1 MRTPLLL
8 ACFALTVV
16 GCSRNEPKDEQTG
29 SAASSEQKTI
39 ETSDIA
45 CNNEKATS
53 AIHSYLVNRIDQH
66 AKKQSDIIQQQA
78 GTVVDMTILQNGLS
92 QVAIN
97 LEGVNGSNG
106 KCQATVSF
114 NMPQAQ
120 LDNADKIYTRL
131 KMPVAAEQIVSRG
144 YQLQNSTLVANN
156 VGFGLS
162 ASGTNYQVNS
172 TTGDDV
178 IGLVG
183 EIMANSALA
192 QTLTQP
198 SNTPLAGSSAGAIPV
213 LPPVTSKPSVAA
225 NNSQTSTTK
234 PVKKQTTEKPKTNS
248 EKNNSKK
255 NNSEKTKTDVTTTT
269 SAKKNTQSD
278 SADKKSV
285 KKSESTTSDSA
296 DKKSVKKSESTTSNA
311 DTKSTATKSA
321 ASTGNSTEKST
332 KSVSHEKVPT
342 DTNVKLTIEEKNE
355 QY

>member
-1 MRTPLLL
+1 MSMIFPQNTLSKKMRTPLLL
-8 ACFALTVV
+8 ACFALAVV
-16 GCSRNEPKDEQTG
+16 GCSRNEQKDEQTG
-29 SAASSEQKTI
+29 SAASSEQQPI

-45 CNNEKATS
+45 CNNDKATS
-53 AIHSYLVNRIDQH
+53 AIHSYLVNRIDQQ

-78 GTVVDMTILQNGLS
+78 GTVVDMSILQNGLS

-97 LEGVNGSNG
+97 LESVNGSNG
-106 KCQATVSF
+106 KCQATVLF

-131 KMPVAAEQIVSRG
+131 KMPVAAEQITSRG

-213 LPPVTSKPSVAA
+213 VPPVTSKPSVAA

-234 PVKKQTTEKPKTNS
+234 PVKKQTTEEPKTDS
-248 EKNNSKK
+248 EKND
-255 NNSEKTKTDVTTTT
+255 SEKTKTDVTTT
-269 SAKKNTQSD
+269 SDKKNTASD

-285 KKSESTTSDSA
+285 KKSESTTA
-296 DKKSVKKSESTTSNA
+296 NA
-311 DTKSTATKSA
+311 DSKSTATKTT
-321 ASTGNSTEKST
+321 ASTSTDKST
-332 KSVSHEKVPT
+332 KPVSHEKVPT

>member
-8 ACFALTVV
+8 ACFALAVV
-16 GCSRNEPKDEQTG
+16 GCSRNEQKDAQTG
-29 SAASSEQKTI
+29 SAASSEQQPI

-53 AIHSYLVNRIDQH
+53 AIHSYLVNRIDQQ

-92 QVAIN
+92 QVAVN
-97 LEGVNGSNG
+97 LESVNGSNG

-131 KMPVAAEQIVSRG
+131 KMPVAAEQIASRG
-144 YQLQNSTLVANN
+144 YQLQNSTLVANP

-162 ASGTNYQVNS
+162 ASGANYQVNS

-213 LPPVTSKPSVAA
+213 VPTVTSKPSVAA
-225 NNSQTSTTK
+225 NNSQNSTTK
-234 PVKKQTTEKPKTNS
+234 PVKKQTTEEPKTDS
-248 EKNNSKK
+248 EKND
-255 NNSEKTKTDVTTTT
+255 SEKTKTDVTTIP
-269 SAKKNTQSD
+269 AKKNT
-278 SADKKSV
+278 A
-285 KKSESTTSDSA
+285 SDSA

-321 ASTGNSTEKST
+321 ASTSTDKST

>member
-1 MRTPLLL
+1 MRMPLLL

-16 GCSRNEPKDEQTG
+16 GCSRNEQKDGQTG
-29 SAASSEQKTI
+29 STASSEQQPI

-53 AIHSYLVNRIDQH
+53 AIHSYLVNRIDQQ

-78 GTVVDMTILQNGLS
+78 GTMVDMTILQNGLS

-97 LEGVNGSNG
+97 LESVKGSNG

-131 KMPVAAEQIVSRG
+131 KMPVAAEQIASRG

-162 ASGTNYQVNS
+162 ASGANYQVNS

-213 LPPVTSKPSVAA
+213 VPPVTSKPSVAA

-234 PVKKQTTEKPKTNS
+234 PVKKQTTEEPKTDS
-248 EKNNSKK
+248 EKND
-255 NNSEKTKTDVTTTT
+255 SEKTKTDVTTT
-269 SAKKNTQSD
+269 SDKKNTQSD

-285 KKSESTTSDSA
+285 KKSESTTA
-296 DKKSVKKSESTTSNA
+296 NA

-321 ASTGNSTEKST
+321 ASTSTDKST

>member
-1 MRTPLLL
+1 MSMIFPQNTLSKKMRTPLLM

-16 GCSRNEPKDEQTG
+16 GCSRNEQKDEQTG

-53 AIHSYLVNRIDQH
+53 AIHSYLVNRIDQQ

-78 GTVVDMTILQNGLS
+78 GTIVDMTILQNGLS

-97 LEGVNGSNG
+97 LESVNGSNG

-131 KMPVAAEQIVSRG
+131 KMPVAAEQITSRG

-162 ASGTNYQVNS
+162 ASGANYQVNS

-213 LPPVTSKPSVAA
+213 VPTVTSKPSVAA
-225 NNSQTSTTK
+225 NNSQNSTTK
-234 PVKKQTTEKPKTNS
+234 PVKKQTTEEPKTDS
-248 EKNNSKK
+248 EKND
-255 NNSEKTKTDVTTTT
+255 SEKTKTDVTTT
-269 SAKKNTQSD
+269 SDKKNTASD
-278 SADKKSV
+278 SADKISD
-285 KKSESTTSDSA
+285 KKSESTTA
-296 DKKSVKKSESTTSNA
+296 NA

-321 ASTGNSTEKST
+321 ASTSTDKST

>member
-1 MRTPLLL
+1 MSMIFPQNTLSKKMRTPLLL
-8 ACFALTVV
+8 ACFALAVV
-16 GCSRNEPKDEQTG
+16 GCSRNEQKDGQTG
-29 SAASSEQKTI
+29 SAASSEQQPI

-53 AIHSYLVNRIDQH
+53 AIHSYLVNRIDQQ

-97 LEGVNGSNG
+97 LESVNGSNG

-131 KMPVAAEQIVSRG
+131 KMPVAAEQIASRG
-144 YQLQNSTLVANN
+144 YQLQNSTLVANP

-162 ASGTNYQVNS
+162 ASGANYQVNS

-213 LPPVTSKPSVAA
+213 VPTVTSKPSVAA
-225 NNSQTSTTK
+225 NNSQNSTTK
-234 PVKKQTTEKPKTNS
+234 PVKKQTTEEPKTDS
-248 EKNNSKK
+248 EKND
-255 NNSEKTKTDVTTTT
+255 SEKTKTDVTTT
-269 SAKKNTQSD
+269 SDKKNTASD

-285 KKSESTTSDSA
+285 KKSEA
-296 DKKSVKKSESTTSNA
+296 TTSNA
-311 DTKSTATKSA
+311 DTKSTKP
-321 ASTGNSTEKST
+321 
-332 KSVSHEKVPT
+332 VSHEKVPT

>member
-1 MRTPLLL
+1 MSMIFPQNTLSKKMRTPLLL

-16 GCSRNEPKDEQTG
+16 GCSRNEQKDEQTG
-29 SAASSEQKTI
+29 SAASSEQQPI

-45 CNNEKATS
+45 CNNDKATD
-53 AIHSYLVNRIDQH
+53 AIHSYLVNRIDQQ

-78 GTVVDMTILQNGLS
+78 GTMVDMTILQNGLS

-97 LEGVNGSNG
+97 LESVKGSNG

-131 KMPVAAEQIVSRG
+131 KMPVAAEQIASRG

-162 ASGTNYQVNS
+162 ASGANYQVNS

-213 LPPVTSKPSVAA
+213 VPTVTSKPSVAA
-225 NNSQTSTTK
+225 NNSQNSTTK
-234 PVKKQTTEKPKTNS
+234 PVKKQTTEEPKTDS
-248 EKNNSKK
+248 EKND
-255 NNSEKTKTDVTTTT
+255 SEKTKTDVTTT
-269 SAKKNTQSD
+269 SDKKNTASD
-278 SADKKSV
+278 SADKISD
-285 KKSESTTSDSA
+285 KKSESTTA
-296 DKKSVKKSESTTSNA
+296 NA

-321 ASTGNSTEKST
+321 ASTSTDKST

>member
-1 MRTPLLL
+1 MSMIFPQNTLSKKMRTPLLL
-8 ACFALTVV
+8 ACFALAVV
-16 GCSRNEPKDEQTG
+16 GCSRNEQKDEQNG
-29 SAASSEQKTI
+29 SAASSEQKLI

-53 AIHSYLVNRIDQH
+53 AIHSYLVNRIDQQ

-120 LDNADKIYTRL
+120 LDNADKIYSRL
-131 KMPVAAEQIVSRG
+131 KMPVAAEQIASRG

-198 SNTPLAGSSAGAIPV
+198 SNTPLAGSSAGAITV

-225 NNSQTSTTK
+225 NNSQNSTTK
-234 PVKKQTTEKPKTNS
+234 PVKKQTTEKPKTDS
-248 EKNNSKK
+248 ER

-269 SAKKNTQSD
+269 PAKKNTP
-278 SADKKSV
+278 
-285 KKSESTTSDSA
+285 SDSA

-311 DTKSTATKSA
+311 DSKSTATKSA
-321 ASTGNSTEKST
+321 ASTSTDKST
-332 KSVSHEKVPT
+332 KPVSHEKVPT

>member
-1 MRTPLLL
+1 MSMIFPQNTLSKKMRTPLLL

-16 GCSRNEPKDEQTG
+16 GCSRNEQKDEQTG

-53 AIHSYLVNRIDQH
+53 AIHSYLVNRIDQQ

-78 GTVVDMTILQNGLS
+78 GTIVDMSILQNGLS

-97 LEGVNGSNG
+97 LESVNGSNG

-131 KMPVAAEQIVSRG
+131 KMPVAAEQIASRG

-162 ASGTNYQVNS
+162 ASGANYQVNS

-213 LPPVTSKPSVAA
+213 VPTVTSKPSVAA
-225 NNSQTSTTK
+225 NNSQNSTTK
-234 PVKKQTTEKPKTNS
+234 PVKKQTTEEPKTGS
-248 EKNNSKK
+248 EKND
-255 NNSEKTKTDVTTTT
+255 SEKTKTDVTTT
-269 SAKKNTQSD
+269 SDKKNTASD

-285 KKSESTTSDSA
+285 KKSESTTA
-296 DKKSVKKSESTTSNA
+296 NA

-321 ASTGNSTEKST
+321 ASTSTDKST
-332 KSVSHEKVPT
+332 KSVSHEKIPT

>member
-1 MRTPLLL
+1 MSMIFPQNTLSKKMRTPLLL

-16 GCSRNEPKDEQTG
+16 GCSRNEQKDEQTG

-53 AIHSYLVNRIDQH
+53 AIHSYLVNRIDQQ

-78 GTVVDMTILQNGLS
+78 GTIVDMSILQNGLS

-97 LEGVNGSNG
+97 LESVNGSNG

-131 KMPVAAEQIVSRG
+131 KMPVAAEQIASRG

-213 LPPVTSKPSVAA
+213 VPTVTSKPSVAA
-225 NNSQTSTTK
+225 NNSQNSTTK
-234 PVKKQTTEKPKTNS
+234 PVKKQTTEEPKTDS
-248 EKNNSKK
+248 EKND
-255 NNSEKTKTDVTTTT
+255 SEKTKTDVTTT
-269 SAKKNTQSD
+269 SDKKNTASD
-278 SADKKSV
+278 SADKISD
-285 KKSESTTSDSA
+285 KKSESTTA
-296 DKKSVKKSESTTSNA
+296 NA

-321 ASTGNSTEKST
+321 ASTSTDKST

>member
-1 MRTPLLL
+1 MSMIFPQNTLSKKMRTPLLL
-8 ACFALTVV
+8 ACFALAVV
-16 GCSRNEPKDEQTG
+16 GCSRNEQKDEQTS

-53 AIHSYLVNRIDQH
+53 AIHSYLVNRIDQQ

-97 LEGVNGSNG
+97 LESVNGSNG

-131 KMPVAAEQIVSRG
+131 KMPVAAEQIASRG

-162 ASGTNYQVNS
+162 ASGANYQVNS

-213 LPPVTSKPSVAA
+213 VPTVTSKPSVAA
-225 NNSQTSTTK
+225 NNSQNSTTK
-234 PVKKQTTEKPKTNS
+234 PVKKQTTEKPKTDS
-248 EKNNSKK
+248 EKND
-255 NNSEKTKTDVTTTT
+255 SEKTKTDVTTT
-269 SAKKNTQSD
+269 SDKKNTASD

-285 KKSESTTSDSA
+285 KKSESTTA
-296 DKKSVKKSESTTSNA
+296 NA

-321 ASTGNSTEKST
+321 ASTSTDKST
-332 KSVSHEKVPT
+332 KPVSHEKVPT

>member
-1 MRTPLLL
+1 MSMIFPQNTLSKKMRTPLLL
-8 ACFALTVV
+8 ACFALAVV
-16 GCSRNEPKDEQTG
+16 GCSRNEQKDEQTG
-29 SAASSEQKTI
+29 SAASSEQQPI

-45 CNNEKATS
+45 CNNDKATS
-53 AIHSYLVNRIDQH
+53 AIHSYLVNRIDQQ

-78 GTVVDMTILQNGLS
+78 GTVVDMSILQNGLS

-97 LEGVNGSNG
+97 LESVNGSNG
-106 KCQATVSF
+106 KCQATVLF

-131 KMPVAAEQIVSRG
+131 KIPVAAEQITSRG

-213 LPPVTSKPSVAA
+213 LPPVTSRPSVAA
-225 NNSQTSTTK
+225 NNSQNSTTK
-234 PVKKQTTEKPKTNS
+234 PVKKQTTEQPKTG
-248 EKNNSKK
+248 
-255 NNSEKTKTDVTTTT
+255 SEKTKTDVTNT
-269 SAKKNTQSD
+269 SDKKNTQSD
-278 SADKKSV
+278 SADKISD
-285 KKSESTTSDSA
+285 KKSEP
-296 DKKSVKKSESTTSNA
+296 TTSNA
-311 DTKSTATKSA
+311 DSKSTATKSA
-321 ASTGNSTEKST
+321 ASTSTDKST

>member
-1 MRTPLLL
+1 MSMIFPQNTLSKKMRTPLLL

-16 GCSRNEPKDEQTG
+16 GCSRNEQKDEQTG

-53 AIHSYLVNRIDQH
+53 AIHSYLVNRIDQQ

-78 GTVVDMTILQNGLS
+78 GTIVDMSILQNGLS

-97 LEGVNGSNG
+97 LESVNGSNG

-131 KMPVAAEQIVSRG
+131 KMPVAAEQIASRG

-162 ASGTNYQVNS
+162 ASGANYQVNS

-213 LPPVTSKPSVAA
+213 VPTVTSKPSVAA
-225 NNSQTSTTK
+225 NNSQNSTTK
-234 PVKKQTTEKPKTNS
+234 PVKKQTTEEPKTDS
-248 EKNNSKK
+248 EKND
-255 NNSEKTKTDVTTTT
+255 SEKTKTDVTTT
-269 SAKKNTQSD
+269 SDKKNTQSD
-278 SADKKSV
+278 SADKISD
-285 KKSESTTSDSA
+285 KKSEP
-296 DKKSVKKSESTTSNA
+296 TTSNA

-321 ASTGNSTEKST
+321 ASTSTDKST

>member
-1 MRTPLLL
+1 MSMIFPQNTLSKKMRTPLLL

-16 GCSRNEPKDEQTG
+16 GCSRNEQKDAQTG

-45 CNNEKATS
+45 CNNEKATD
-53 AIHSYLVNRIDQH
+53 AIHSYLVNRIDQQ

-78 GTVVDMTILQNGLS
+78 GTMVDMTILQNGLS

-97 LEGVNGSNG
+97 LESVNGNNG

-120 LDNADKIYTRL
+120 LDNTDKIYTRL
-131 KMPVAAEQIVSRG
+131 KMPVAAEQIASRG

-162 ASGTNYQVNS
+162 ASGANYQVNS

-213 LPPVTSKPSVAA
+213 VPTVTSKPSVAA
-225 NNSQTSTTK
+225 NNSQNSTTK
-234 PVKKQTTEKPKTNS
+234 PVKKQTTEEPKTDS
-248 EKNNSKK
+248 EKND
-255 NNSEKTKTDVTTTT
+255 SEKTKTDVTTT
-269 SAKKNTQSD
+269 SDKKNTASD

-285 KKSESTTSDSA
+285 KKSEATTA
-296 DKKSVKKSESTTSNA
+296 NA
-311 DTKSTATKSA
+311 DSKSTATKSA
-321 ASTGNSTEKST
+321 ASTSTDKST

>member
-1 MRTPLLL
+1 MSMIFPQNTLSKKMRMPLLL

-16 GCSRNEPKDEQTG
+16 GCSRNEQKDGQTG
-29 SAASSEQKTI
+29 SAASSEQQPI

-53 AIHSYLVNRIDQH
+53 AIHSYLVNRIDQQ

-97 LEGVNGSNG
+97 LESVNGSNG

-131 KMPVAAEQIVSRG
+131 KMPVAAEQIASRG
-144 YQLQNSTLVANN
+144 YQLQNSTLVANP

-162 ASGTNYQVNS
+162 ASGANYQVNS

-213 LPPVTSKPSVAA
+213 VPTVTSKPSVAA
-225 NNSQTSTTK
+225 NNSQNSTTK
-234 PVKKQTTEKPKTNS
+234 PVKKQTTEEPKTDS
-248 EKNNSKK
+248 EKND
-255 NNSEKTKTDVTTTT
+255 SEKTKTDVTTI
-269 SAKKNTQSD
+269 SDKKNT
-278 SADKKSV
+278 A
-285 KKSESTTSDSA
+285 SDSA

-311 DTKSTATKSA
+311 DTKSTKP
-321 ASTGNSTEKST
+321 
-332 KSVSHEKVPT
+332 VSHEKVPT

>member
-1 MRTPLLL
+1 MSMIFPQNTLSKKMRTPLLL

-16 GCSRNEPKDEQTG
+16 GCSRNEQKDEQTG
-29 SAASSEQKTI
+29 SAASSEQQPI

-45 CNNEKATS
+45 CNNDKATD
-53 AIHSYLVNRIDQH
+53 AIHSYLVNRIDQQ

-78 GTVVDMTILQNGLS
+78 GTMVDMTILQNGLS

-97 LEGVNGSNG
+97 LESVNGSNG

-131 KMPVAAEQIVSRG
+131 KMPVAAEQITSRG

-162 ASGTNYQVNS
+162 ASGANYQVNS

-248 EKNNSKK
+248 ERNE
-255 NNSEKTKTDVTTTT
+255 SEKTKTDVTTTT

-278 SADKKSV
+278 SADKKS
-285 KKSESTTSDSA
+285 
-296 DKKSVKKSESTTSNA
+296 ESTTSNA
-311 DTKSTATKSA
+311 DSKSTATKST
-321 ASTGNSTEKST
+321 ASTSTEKST

>member
-1 MRTPLLL
+1 MSMIFPQNTLSKKMRTPLLL

-16 GCSRNEPKDEQTG
+16 GCSRNEQKDEQTG

-53 AIHSYLVNRIDQH
+53 AIHSYLVNRIDQQ

-78 GTVVDMTILQNGLS
+78 GTIVDMTILQNGLS

-97 LEGVNGSNG
+97 LESVNGSNG

-131 KMPVAAEQIVSRG
+131 KMPVAAEQITSRG

-162 ASGTNYQVNS
+162 ASGANYQVNS

-213 LPPVTSKPSVAA
+213 VPTVTSKPSVAA
-225 NNSQTSTTK
+225 NNSQNSTTK
-234 PVKKQTTEKPKTNS
+234 PVKKQTTEEPKTDS
-248 EKNNSKK
+248 EKND
-255 NNSEKTKTDVTTTT
+255 SEKTKTDVTTT
-269 SAKKNTQSD
+269 SDKKNTASD
-278 SADKKSV
+278 SADKISD
-285 KKSESTTSDSA
+285 KKSESTTA
-296 DKKSVKKSESTTSNA
+296 NA

-321 ASTGNSTEKST
+321 ASTSTDKST

>member
-1 MRTPLLL
+1 MSMIFPQNTLSKKMRTPLLL
-8 ACFALTVV
+8 ACFALAVV
-16 GCSRNEPKDEQTG
+16 GCSRNEQKDGQTG
-29 SAASSEQKTI
+29 SAASSEQQPI

-53 AIHSYLVNRIDQH
+53 AIHSYLVNRIDQQ

-97 LEGVNGSNG
+97 LESVNGSNG

-131 KMPVAAEQIVSRG
+131 KMPVAAEQIASRG
-144 YQLQNSTLVANN
+144 YQLQNSTLVANP

-162 ASGTNYQVNS
+162 ASGANYQVNS

-213 LPPVTSKPSVAA
+213 VPTVTSKPSVAA
-225 NNSQTSTTK
+225 NNSQNSTTK
-234 PVKKQTTEKPKTNS
+234 PVKKQTTEEPKTDS
-248 EKNNSKK
+248 EKND
-255 NNSEKTKTDVTTTT
+255 SEKTKTDVTTIP
-269 SAKKNTQSD
+269 AKKNT
-278 SADKKSV
+278 A
-285 KKSESTTSDSA
+285 SDSA

-311 DTKSTATKSA
+311 DTKSTKP
-321 ASTGNSTEKST
+321 
-332 KSVSHEKVPT
+332 VSHEKVPT
-342 DTNVKLTIEEKNE
+342 DTNVKLTIEGKNE

>member
-1 MRTPLLL
+1 MSMIFPQNTLSKKMRTPLLL
-8 ACFALTVV
+8 ACFALAVV
-16 GCSRNEPKDEQTG
+16 GCSRNEQKDEQTG
-29 SAASSEQKTI
+29 SAASSEQKSI

-45 CNNEKATS
+45 CNNDKATS
-53 AIHSYLVNRIDQH
+53 AIHSYLVNRIDQQ

-78 GTVVDMTILQNGLS
+78 GTMVDMTILQNGLS

-97 LEGVNGSNG
+97 LESVNGSNG

-131 KMPVAAEQIVSRG
+131 KMPAAAEQIASRG
-144 YQLQNSTLVANN
+144 YQLKNSTLVANN

-162 ASGTNYQVNS
+162 ASGANYQVTS

-225 NNSQTSTTK
+225 NNSQNSTTK
-234 PVKKQTTEKPKTNS
+234 PVKKQTTEQPKTG
-248 EKNNSKK
+248 
-255 NNSEKTKTDVTTTT
+255 SEKTKTDVNNNT
-269 SAKKNTQSD
+269 SDKKNTQSD
-278 SADKKSV
+278 SADKISD
-285 KKSESTTSDSA
+285 KKSEA
-296 DKKSVKKSESTTSNA
+296 TTSNA
-311 DTKSTATKSA
+311 DSKSTATKSA
-321 ASTGNSTEKST
+321 ASTSVDKST

>member
-1 MRTPLLL
+1 MSMIFPQNTLSKKMRTPLLL

-16 GCSRNEPKDEQTG
+16 GCSRNEQKDEQTG
-29 SAASSEQKTI
+29 SATSSEQQTI

-53 AIHSYLVNRIDQH
+53 AIHSYLVNRIDQQ

-131 KMPVAAEQIVSRG
+131 KMPAAAEQIASRG

-225 NNSQTSTTK
+225 NNSQNSTTK
-234 PVKKQTTEKPKTNS
+234 PVKKQTTEKPKTGS
-248 EKNNSKK
+248 ER

-269 SAKKNTQSD
+269 SDKKNTASD

-285 KKSESTTSDSA
+285 KKSESI
-296 DKKSVKKSESTTSNA
+296 TSNA
-311 DTKSTATKSA
+311 DSKSTATKSA
-321 ASTGNSTEKST
+321 ASTSTDKST
-332 KSVSHEKVPT
+332 KPVSHEKVPT
-342 DTNVKLTIEEKNE
+342 DTNVKLTIEGKNE

>member
-1 MRTPLLL
+1 MSMIFPQNTLSKKMRTPLLL
-8 ACFALTVV
+8 ACFALAVV
-16 GCSRNEPKDEQTG
+16 GCSRNEQKDEQTG

-45 CNNEKATS
+45 CNNDKATS
-53 AIHSYLVNRIDQH
+53 VIHSYLVNRIDQQ

-78 GTVVDMTILQNGLS
+78 GTVVDMSILQNGLS

-97 LEGVNGSNG
+97 LESVNGSNG
-106 KCQATVSF
+106 KCQATVLF

-131 KMPVAAEQIVSRG
+131 KIPVAAEQITSRG

-198 SNTPLAGSSAGAIPV
+198 SNTPLAGSSAGAIAV

-225 NNSQTSTTK
+225 NNSQNSTTK
-234 PVKKQTTEKPKTNS
+234 PVKKQTTEQPKTD
-248 EKNNSKK
+248 
-255 NNSEKTKTDVTTTT
+255 SEKTKTDVTNT
-269 SAKKNTQSD
+269 SDKKNTQSD
-278 SADKKSV
+278 SADKISD
-285 KKSESTTSDSA
+285 KKSEPTTA
-296 DKKSVKKSESTTSNA
+296 NA

-321 ASTGNSTEKST
+321 ASTSTDKST

>member
-1 MRTPLLL
+1 MSMIFPQNTLSKKMRTPLLL
-8 ACFALTVV
+8 ACFALAVV
-16 GCSRNEPKDEQTG
+16 GCSRNEQKDGQTG
-29 SAASSEQKTI
+29 SAASSEQQPI

-53 AIHSYLVNRIDQH
+53 AIHSYLVNRIDQQ

-120 LDNADKIYTRL
+120 LDNADKIYSRL
-131 KMPVAAEQIVSRG
+131 KMPAAAEQIASRG
-144 YQLQNSTLVANN
+144 YQLQNSTLVANP

-162 ASGTNYQVNS
+162 ASGANYQVNS

-213 LPPVTSKPSVAA
+213 VPTVTSKPSVAA
-225 NNSQTSTTK
+225 NNSQNSTTK
-234 PVKKQTTEKPKTNS
+234 PVKKQTTEQPKSDS
-248 EKNNSKK
+248 EKND
-255 NNSEKTKTDVTTTT
+255 SEKTKTDVTTT
-269 SAKKNTQSD
+269 SDKKNTASD
-278 SADKKSV
+278 SADKISD
-285 KKSESTTSDSA
+285 KKSESTTA
-296 DKKSVKKSESTTSNA
+296 NA
-311 DTKSTATKSA
+311 DSKSSATKSA
-321 ASTGNSTEKST
+321 ASTSTDKST
-332 KSVSHEKVPT
+332 KPVSHEKVPT

>member
-1 MRTPLLL
+1 MSMIFPQNTLSKKMLTPLLL
-8 ACFALTVV
+8 ACFALAVV
-16 GCSRNEPKDEQTG
+16 GCSRNEQKDGQTG
-29 SAASSEQKTI
+29 SAASSEQQPI

-45 CNNEKATS
+45 CDNDKATD
-53 AIHSYLVNRIDQH
+53 AIHSYLVNRIDQQ

-78 GTVVDMTILQNGLS
+78 GTVVDMSILQNGLS

-97 LEGVNGSNG
+97 LESVNGSNG

-131 KMPVAAEQIVSRG
+131 KMPVAAEQITSRG

-198 SNTPLAGSSAGAIPV
+198 SNTPLAGSSAGAIAV
-213 LPPVTSKPSVAA
+213 LPPVTSRPSVAA
-225 NNSQTSTTK
+225 NNSQNSTTK
-234 PVKKQTTEKPKTNS
+234 PVKKQTTEQPKTG
-248 EKNNSKK
+248 
-255 NNSEKTKTDVTTTT
+255 SEKTKTDVTNT
-269 SAKKNTQSD
+269 SDKKNTQSD
-278 SADKKSV
+278 SADKISD
-285 KKSESTTSDSA
+285 KKSEP
-296 DKKSVKKSESTTSNA
+296 TTSNA
-311 DTKSTATKSA
+311 DSKSTATKSA
-321 ASTGNSTEKST
+321 ASTSTDKST

>member
-1 MRTPLLL
+1 MSMIFPQNTLSKKMRTPLLL
-8 ACFALTVV
+8 ACFALAVV
-16 GCSRNEPKDEQTG
+16 GCSRNEQKDEQTG
-29 SAASSEQKTI
+29 SAASSEQQPI

-45 CNNEKATS
+45 CNNDKATS
-53 AIHSYLVNRIDQH
+53 AIHSYLVNRIDQQ

-78 GTVVDMTILQNGLS
+78 GTVVDMSILQNGLS

-97 LEGVNGSNG
+97 LESVNGSNG
-106 KCQATVSF
+106 KCQATVLF

-131 KMPVAAEQIVSRG
+131 KMPVAAEQITSRG

-213 LPPVTSKPSVAA
+213 VPPVTSKPSVAA

-234 PVKKQTTEKPKTNS
+234 PVKKQTTEEPKTDS
-248 EKNNSKK
+248 EKKRQRK
-255 NNSEKTKTDVTTTT
+255 NQD
-269 SAKKNTQSD
+269 
-278 SADKKSV
+278 
-285 KKSESTTSDSA
+285 
-296 DKKSVKKSESTTSNA
+296 
-311 DTKSTATKSA
+311 
-321 ASTGNSTEKST
+321 
-332 KSVSHEKVPT
+332 
-342 DTNVKLTIEEKNE
+342 
-355 QY
+355 

>member
-1 MRTPLLL
+1 MSMIFPQNTLSKKMRTPLLM
-8 ACFALTVV
+8 ACFALAVV
-16 GCSRNEPKDEQTG
+16 GCSRNEQKDEQTG
-29 SAASSEQKTI
+29 SAASSEQQLI

-45 CNNEKATS
+45 CNNEKATD
-53 AIHSYLVNRIDQH
+53 AIHSYLVNRIDQQ

-78 GTVVDMTILQNGLS
+78 GTIVDMTILQNGLS

-97 LEGVNGSNG
+97 LESVNGNNG

-131 KMPVAAEQIVSRG
+131 KMPVAAEQIASRG

-162 ASGTNYQVNS
+162 ASGANYQVNS

-213 LPPVTSKPSVAA
+213 VPTVTSKPSVAA
-225 NNSQTSTTK
+225 NNSQNSTTK
-234 PVKKQTTEKPKTNS
+234 PVKKQTTEEPKTDS
-248 EKNNSKK
+248 EKND
-255 NNSEKTKTDVTTTT
+255 SEKTKTDVTTT
-269 SAKKNTQSD
+269 SDKKNTASD
-278 SADKKSV
+278 SADKISD
-285 KKSESTTSDSA
+285 KKSESTTA
-296 DKKSVKKSESTTSNA
+296 NA

-321 ASTGNSTEKST
+321 ASTSTDKST

>member
-1 MRTPLLL
+1 MSMIFPQNKLSKKMLTPLLL

-16 GCSRNEPKDEQTG
+16 GCSRNEQKDEQTG

-45 CNNEKATS
+45 CNNEKATNV
-53 AIHSYLVNRIDQH
+53 IHSYLVNRIDQQ

-78 GTVVDMTILQNGLS
+78 GTIVDMTILQNGLS

-97 LEGVNGSNG
+97 LESVNGSNG

-131 KMPVAAEQIVSRG
+131 KMPVAAEQIASRG

-162 ASGTNYQVNS
+162 ASGANYQVNT

-234 PVKKQTTEKPKTNS
+234 PVKKQTTEKTKTNS
-248 EKNNSKK
+248 EKNSI
-255 NNSEKTKTDVTTTT
+255 EKTKTDVTTTT
-269 SAKKNTQSD
+269 PAKKNTQSD
-278 SADKKSV
+278 STDKKL
-285 KKSESTTSDSA
+285 
-296 DKKSVKKSESTTSNA
+296 VKKSESTTSNA
-311 DTKSTATKSA
+311 DTKSTANKSA
-321 ASTGNSTEKST
+321 ASTSTDKST

>member
-1 MRTPLLL
+1 MSMIFPQNTLSKKMRTPLLL
-8 ACFALTVV
+8 ACFALAVV
-16 GCSRNEPKDEQTG
+16 GCSRNEQKDGQTG
-29 SAASSEQKTI
+29 SAASSEQQPI

-53 AIHSYLVNRIDQH
+53 AIHSYLVNRIDQQ

-97 LEGVNGSNG
+97 LESVNGSNG

-131 KMPVAAEQIVSRG
+131 KMPVAAEQIASRG
-144 YQLQNSTLVANN
+144 YQLQNSTLVANP

-162 ASGTNYQVNS
+162 ASGANYQVNS

-213 LPPVTSKPSVAA
+213 LPTVTSKPSVAA
-225 NNSQTSTTK
+225 NNSQNSTTK
-234 PVKKQTTEKPKTNS
+234 PVKKQTTEEPKTDS
-248 EKNNSKK
+248 EKND
-255 NNSEKTKTDVTTTT
+255 SEKTKTDVTTIP
-269 SAKKNTQSD
+269 AKKNT
-278 SADKKSV
+278 A
-285 KKSESTTSDSA
+285 SDSA

-311 DTKSTATKSA
+311 DTKSTKP
-321 ASTGNSTEKST
+321 
-332 KSVSHEKVPT
+332 VSHEKVPT

>member
-1 MRTPLLL
+1 MSMIFPQNTLSKKMRTPLLL

-16 GCSRNEPKDEQTG
+16 GCSRNEQKDEQTG
-29 SAASSEQKTI
+29 STASSEQQPI

-53 AIHSYLVNRIDQH
+53 AIHSYLVNRIDQQ

-97 LEGVNGSNG
+97 LESVNGSNG

-131 KMPVAAEQIVSRG
+131 KMPVAAEQIASRG
-144 YQLQNSTLVANN
+144 YQLQNSTLVANP

-162 ASGTNYQVNS
+162 ASGANYQVNS

-213 LPPVTSKPSVAA
+213 VPTVTSKPSVAA
-225 NNSQTSTTK
+225 NNSQNSTTK
-234 PVKKQTTEKPKTNS
+234 PVKKQTTEEPKTDS
-248 EKNNSKK
+248 EKND
-255 NNSEKTKTDVTTTT
+255 SEKTKTDVTTT
-269 SAKKNTQSD
+269 SDKKNT
-278 SADKKSV
+278 A
-285 KKSESTTSDSA
+285 SDSA

-311 DTKSTATKSA
+311 DTKSTKP
-321 ASTGNSTEKST
+321 
-332 KSVSHEKVPT
+332 VSHEKVPT

>member
-1 MRTPLLL
+1 MSMIFPQNTLSKKMRTPLLL

-16 GCSRNEPKDEQTG
+16 GCSRNEQKDEQTG

-53 AIHSYLVNRIDQH
+53 AIHSYLVNRIDQQ

-78 GTVVDMTILQNGLS
+78 GTIVDMSILQNGLS

-97 LEGVNGSNG
+97 LESVNGSNG

-131 KMPVAAEQIVSRG
+131 KMPVAAEQIASRG

-162 ASGTNYQVNS
+162 ASGANYQVNS

-213 LPPVTSKPSVAA
+213 VPTVTSKPSVAA
-225 NNSQTSTTK
+225 NNSQNSTTK
-234 PVKKQTTEKPKTNS
+234 PVKKQTTEEPKTDS
-248 EKNNSKK
+248 EKND
-255 NNSEKTKTDVTTTT
+255 SEKTKTDVTTT
-269 SAKKNTQSD
+269 SDKKNTASD
-278 SADKKSV
+278 SADKI
-285 KKSESTTSDSA
+285 SD
-296 DKKSVKKSESTTSNA
+296 KKSESTTSNA
-311 DTKSTATKSA
+311 DTKSTATKTT
-321 ASTGNSTEKST
+321 ASTSTDKST
-332 KSVSHEKVPT
+332 KSISHEKVPT

>member
-1 MRTPLLL
+1 MSMIFPQNTLSKKMRTPLLL
-8 ACFALTVV
+8 ACFALAVV
-16 GCSRNEPKDEQTG
+16 GCSRNEQKDEQTG
-29 SAASSEQKTI
+29 SAASSEQKSI

-53 AIHSYLVNRIDQH
+53 AIHSYLVNRIDQQ

-97 LEGVNGSNG
+97 LESVNGSNG

-131 KMPVAAEQIVSRG
+131 KMPVAAEQIASRG

-162 ASGTNYQVNS
+162 ASGANYQVNS

-213 LPPVTSKPSVAA
+213 VPTVTSKPSVAA
-225 NNSQTSTTK
+225 NNSQNSTTK
-234 PVKKQTTEKPKTNS
+234 PVKKQTTEEPKTDS
-248 EKNNSKK
+248 EKND
-255 NNSEKTKTDVTTTT
+255 SEKTKTDVTTT
-269 SAKKNTQSD
+269 SDKKNTASD
-278 SADKKSV
+278 SADKISD
-285 KKSESTTSDSA
+285 KKSESTTA
-296 DKKSVKKSESTTSNA
+296 NA

-321 ASTGNSTEKST
+321 ASTSTDKST

>member
-1 MRTPLLL
+1 MSMIFPQNTLSKKMRMPLLL
-8 ACFALTVV
+8 ACFALAVV
-16 GCSRNEPKDEQTG
+16 GCSRNEQKDEQTG
-29 SAASSEQKTI
+29 SAASSEQQPI

-45 CNNEKATS
+45 CNNDKATD
-53 AIHSYLVNRIDQH
+53 AIHSYLVNRIDQQ

-78 GTVVDMTILQNGLS
+78 GTMVDMTILQNGLS

-97 LEGVNGSNG
+97 LESVNGSNG
-106 KCQATVSF
+106 KCQATVLF

-131 KMPVAAEQIVSRG
+131 KMPVAAEQITSRG

-234 PVKKQTTEKPKTNS
+234 PVKKQTTEQPKTDS
-248 EKNNSKK
+248 EKND
-255 NNSEKTKTDVTTTT
+255 SEKTKTDVTNT
-269 SAKKNTQSD
+269 SDKKNTQSD
-278 SADKKSV
+278 SADKISD
-285 KKSESTTSDSA
+285 KKSEP
-296 DKKSVKKSESTTSNA
+296 TTSNA
-311 DTKSTATKSA
+311 DSKSTATKSA
-321 ASTGNSTEKST
+321 ASTSTDKST

>member
-1 MRTPLLL
+1 MSMIFPQNTLSKKMRTPLLL
-8 ACFALTVV
+8 ACFALAVV
-16 GCSRNEPKDEQTG
+16 GCSRNEQKDEQTG
-29 SAASSEQKTI
+29 STASSEQKPI

-53 AIHSYLVNRIDQH
+53 AIHSYLVNRIDQQ

-97 LEGVNGSNG
+97 LESVNGSNG

-131 KMPVAAEQIVSRG
+131 KMPVAAEQIASRG

-162 ASGTNYQVNS
+162 ASGANYQVNS

-213 LPPVTSKPSVAA
+213 VPTVTSKPSVAA
-225 NNSQTSTTK
+225 NNSQNSTTK
-234 PVKKQTTEKPKTNS
+234 PVKKQTTEEPKTDS
-248 EKNNSKK
+248 EKND
-255 NNSEKTKTDVTTTT
+255 SEKTKTDVTTT
-269 SAKKNTQSD
+269 SDKKNTASD
-278 SADKKSV
+278 SADKI
-285 KKSESTTSDSA
+285 
-296 DKKSVKKSESTTSNA
+296 SVKKSESTTSNA
-311 DTKSTATKSA
+311 DT
-321 ASTGNSTEKST
+321 KST

>member
-8 ACFALTVV
+8 ACFALAVV
-16 GCSRNEPKDEQTG
+16 GCSRNEQKDGQTG
-29 SAASSEQKTI
+29 SAASSEQKSI

-53 AIHSYLVNRIDQH
+53 AIHSYLVNRIDQQ

-97 LEGVNGSNG
+97 LESVNGSNG

-131 KMPVAAEQIVSRG
+131 KMPVAAEQIASRG
-144 YQLQNSTLVANN
+144 YQLQNSTLVANP

-162 ASGTNYQVNS
+162 ASGANYQVNS

-213 LPPVTSKPSVAA
+213 VPTVTSKPSVAA
-225 NNSQTSTTK
+225 NNSQNSTTK
-234 PVKKQTTEKPKTNS
+234 PVKKQTTEEPKTDS
-248 EKNNSKK
+248 EKND
-255 NNSEKTKTDVTTTT
+255 SEKTKTDVTTIP
-269 SAKKNTQSD
+269 AKKNTASD

-285 KKSESTTSDSA
+285 KKSESTTA
-296 DKKSVKKSESTTSNA
+296 NA

-321 ASTGNSTEKST
+321 ASTSTDKST

>member
-1 MRTPLLL
+1 MSMIFPQNTLSKKMRTPLLL
-8 ACFALTVV
+8 ACFALAVV
-16 GCSRNEPKDEQTG
+16 GCSRNEQKDEQTG
-29 SAASSEQKTI
+29 SAASSEQKPN

-45 CNNEKATS
+45 CNNDKATS
-53 AIHSYLVNRIDQH
+53 AIHSYLVNRIDQQ

-78 GTVVDMTILQNGLS
+78 GTVVDMSILQNGLS

-97 LEGVNGSNG
+97 LESVNGSNG
-106 KCQATVSF
+106 KCQATVLF

-131 KMPVAAEQIVSRG
+131 KIPVAAEQITSRG

-213 LPPVTSKPSVAA
+213 VPTVTSKPSVAA
-225 NNSQTSTTK
+225 NNSQNSTTK
-234 PVKKQTTEKPKTNS
+234 PVKKQTTEEPKTDS
-248 EKNNSKK
+248 EKND
-255 NNSEKTKTDVTTTT
+255 SEKTKTDVTTT
-269 SAKKNTQSD
+269 SDKKNTASD

-285 KKSESTTSDSA
+285 KKSESTTA
-296 DKKSVKKSESTTSNA
+296 NA

-321 ASTGNSTEKST
+321 ASTSTDKST

>member
-1 MRTPLLL
+1 MSMIFPQNTLSKKMRTPLLL

-16 GCSRNEPKDEQTG
+16 GCSRNEQKDEQTG

-53 AIHSYLVNRIDQH
+53 AIHSYLVNRIDQQ

-78 GTVVDMTILQNGLS
+78 GTMVDMTILQNGLS

-97 LEGVNGSNG
+97 LESVNGSNG

-131 KMPVAAEQIVSRG
+131 KMPVTAEQIASRG

-162 ASGTNYQVNS
+162 ASGANYQVNS

-213 LPPVTSKPSVAA
+213 VPTVTSKPSVAA
-225 NNSQTSTTK
+225 NNSQNSTTK
-234 PVKKQTTEKPKTNS
+234 PVKKQTTEEPKTDS
-248 EKNNSKK
+248 EKND
-255 NNSEKTKTDVTTTT
+255 SEKTKTDVTTIP
-269 SAKKNTQSD
+269 AKKNT
-278 SADKKSV
+278 A
-285 KKSESTTSDSA
+285 SDSA

-311 DTKSTATKSA
+311 DSKSTATKSA
-321 ASTGNSTEKST
+321 ASTSTDKST
-332 KSVSHEKVPT
+332 KPVSHEKSQPT
-342 DTNVKLTIEEKNE
+342 PM
-355 QY
+355 

>member
-1 MRTPLLL
+1 MSMIFPQNTLSKKMRTPLLL

-16 GCSRNEPKDEQTG
+16 GCSRNEQKDGQTG
-29 SAASSEQKTI
+29 STASSEQQPI

-45 CNNEKATS
+45 CNNDKATS
-53 AIHSYLVNRIDQH
+53 AIHSYLVNRIDQQ

-92 QVAIN
+92 QVAVN
-97 LEGVNGSNG
+97 LESVNGSNG

-131 KMPVAAEQIVSRG
+131 KMPVAAEQIASRG

-162 ASGTNYQVNS
+162 ASGANYQVNS

-198 SNTPLAGSSAGAIPV
+198 SNTPLAGSSAGTIPV
-213 LPPVTSKPSVAA
+213 VPTVTSKPSVAA
-225 NNSQTSTTK
+225 NNSQNSTTK
-234 PVKKQTTEKPKTNS
+234 PVKKQTTEEPKTDS
-248 EKNNSKK
+248 EKND
-255 NNSEKTKTDVTTTT
+255 SEKTKTDVTTIP
-269 SAKKNTQSD
+269 AKKNT
-278 SADKKSV
+278 A
-285 KKSESTTSDSA
+285 SDSA

-311 DTKSTATKSA
+311 DTKSTKP
-321 ASTGNSTEKST
+321 
-332 KSVSHEKVPT
+332 VSHEKVPT

>member
-8 ACFALTVV
+8 ACFALAVV
-16 GCSRNEPKDEQTG
+16 GCSRNEQKDGQTG
-29 SAASSEQKTI
+29 SAASSEQQPI

-53 AIHSYLVNRIDQH
+53 AIHSYLVNRIDQQ

-97 LEGVNGSNG
+97 LESVNGSNG

-131 KMPVAAEQIVSRG
+131 KMPVAAEQIASRG
-144 YQLQNSTLVANN
+144 YQLQNSTLVANP

-162 ASGTNYQVNS
+162 ASGANYQVNS

-213 LPPVTSKPSVAA
+213 VPTVTSKPSVAA
-225 NNSQTSTTK
+225 NNSQNSTTK
-234 PVKKQTTEKPKTNS
+234 PVKKQTTEEPKTDS
-248 EKNNSKK
+248 EKND
-255 NNSEKTKTDVTTTT
+255 SEKTKTDVTTIP
-269 SAKKNTQSD
+269 AKKNT
-278 SADKKSV
+278 A
-285 KKSESTTSDSA
+285 SDSA

-311 DTKSTATKSA
+311 DTKSTKP
-321 ASTGNSTEKST
+321 
-332 KSVSHEKVPT
+332 VSHEKVPT

>member
-1 MRTPLLL
+1 MSMIFPQNTLSKKMRTPLLL
-8 ACFALTVV
+8 ACFALAVV
-16 GCSRNEPKDEQTG
+16 GCSRNEQKDEQTG
-29 SAASSEQKTI
+29 SAASSEQKPI

-53 AIHSYLVNRIDQH
+53 AIHSYLVNRIDQQ

-78 GTVVDMTILQNGLS
+78 GTIVDMTILQNGLS

-97 LEGVNGSNG
+97 LESVNGSNG

-131 KMPVAAEQIVSRG
+131 KMPVAAEQIASRG

-162 ASGTNYQVNS
+162 ASGANYQVNS

-213 LPPVTSKPSVAA
+213 VPTVTSKPSVAA
-225 NNSQTSTTK
+225 NNSQNSTTK
-234 PVKKQTTEKPKTNS
+234 PVKKQTTEEPKTDS
-248 EKNNSKK
+248 EKND
-255 NNSEKTKTDVTTTT
+255 SEKTKTDVTTT
-269 SAKKNTQSD
+269 SDKKNTASD

-285 KKSESTTSDSA
+285 KKSESTTA
-296 DKKSVKKSESTTSNA
+296 NA

-321 ASTGNSTEKST
+321 ASTSTDKST
-332 KSVSHEKVPT
+332 KPVSHEKVPT

>member
-1 MRTPLLL
+1 MSMIFPQNTLSKKMRTPLLL

-16 GCSRNEPKDEQTG
+16 GCSRNEQKDEQTG

-39 ETSDIA
+39 ETPDIA

-53 AIHSYLVNRIDQH
+53 AIHSYLVNRIDQQ

-78 GTVVDMTILQNGLS
+78 GTIVDMTILQNGLS

-97 LEGVNGSNG
+97 LESVNGSNG

-131 KMPVAAEQIVSRG
+131 KMPVAAEQITSRG

-162 ASGTNYQVNS
+162 ASGANYQVNS

-213 LPPVTSKPSVAA
+213 VPPVTSRPSVAA

-234 PVKKQTTEKPKTNS
+234 PVKKQTTEKPKTGS
-248 EKNNSKK
+248 EKNS
-255 NNSEKTKTDVTTTT
+255 SEKNKTDVTTTT
-269 SAKKNTQSD
+269 PAKKNTPSN
-278 SADKKSV
+278 
-285 KKSESTTSDSA
+285 SA

-311 DTKSTATKSA
+311 DTKTTATKSA
-321 ASTGNSTEKST
+321 ASTGNSTDKST
-332 KSVSHEKVPT
+332 KPVSHEKVPT

>member
-1 MRTPLLL
+1 MSMIFPQNTLSKKMRTPLLL

-16 GCSRNEPKDEQTG
+16 GCSRNEQKDEQTG

-53 AIHSYLVNRIDQH
+53 AIHSYLVNRIDQQ

-78 GTVVDMTILQNGLS
+78 GTIVDMSILQNGLS

-97 LEGVNGSNG
+97 LESVNGSNG

-131 KMPVAAEQIVSRG
+131 KMPVAAEQITSRG

-162 ASGTNYQVNS
+162 ASGANYQVNS

-198 SNTPLAGSSAGAIPV
+198 SNTPLAGSSAGAIAV
-213 LPPVTSKPSVAA
+213 VPPVNSKPSVAA
-225 NNSQTSTTK
+225 NNSQNSTTK
-234 PVKKQTTEKPKTNS
+234 PVKKQTTEEPKTDS
-248 EKNNSKK
+248 EKND
-255 NNSEKTKTDVTTTT
+255 SEKTKTDVTTT
-269 SAKKNTQSD
+269 SDKKNTASD
-278 SADKKSV
+278 SADKISD
-285 KKSESTTSDSA
+285 KKSEA
-296 DKKSVKKSESTTSNA
+296 TTSNA

-321 ASTGNSTEKST
+321 ASTSTDKST

>member
-1 MRTPLLL
+1 MSMIFPQNTLSKKMRTPLLL

-16 GCSRNEPKDEQTG
+16 GCSRNEQKDEQTG
-29 SAASSEQKTI
+29 SAASSEQKSI

-53 AIHSYLVNRIDQH
+53 AIHSYLVNRIDQQ

-97 LEGVNGSNG
+97 LESVNGSNG

-131 KMPVAAEQIVSRG
+131 KMPVAAEQIASRG

-162 ASGTNYQVNS
+162 ASGANYQVNS

-213 LPPVTSKPSVAA
+213 VPTVTSKPSVAA
-225 NNSQTSTTK
+225 NNSQNSTTK
-234 PVKKQTTEKPKTNS
+234 PVKKQTTEEPKTDS
-248 EKNNSKK
+248 EKND
-255 NNSEKTKTDVTTTT
+255 SEKTKTDVTTT
-269 SAKKNTQSD
+269 SDKKNTASD

-285 KKSESTTSDSA
+285 KKSESTTA
-296 DKKSVKKSESTTSNA
+296 NA

-321 ASTGNSTEKST
+321 ASTSTDKST
-332 KSVSHEKVPT
+332 KSVSHEKIPT